1 MKRRKNFKS
10 PFFRHLFY
18 WMLEADPAS
27 WQDELLGDKLMEFF
41 QKMLKKLEKKD
52 FPNYF
57 LRKQNFVHELSGHKL
72 AQAQERTFRII
83 ENIVPYLIHAVK
95 QLHYDS
101 GFYPMLD
108 IDGLV
113 KILSTEN
120 PLSLVM
126 PKMSTNSMESI
137 HSKNSR

>member
-1 MKRRKNFKS
+1 
-10 PFFRHLFY
+10 
-18 WMLEADPAS
+18 MLESDPAS

-83 ENIVPYLIHAVK
+83 ENIVPIHVVVSNGVIISWSEGGICYHK
-95 QLHYDS
+95 
-101 GFYPMLD
+101 FT
-108 IDGLV
+108 
-113 KILSTEN
+113 ST
-120 PLSLVM
+120 PRPS
-126 PKMSTNSMESI
+126 
-137 HSKNSR
+137 

>member
-1 MKRRKNFKS
+1 
-10 PFFRHLFY
+10 
-18 WMLEADPAS
+18 MLEADPAS

-113 KILSTEN
+113 KILSIEN

-126 PKMSTNSMESI
+126 PKMLERPMSTNSMESV